1 MMAYCGHCGA
11 QLVDGDEF
19 CRKCGTPVSS
29 AVGAPG
35 ETSARRT
42 GRIALIVAAV
52 VLGLLV
58 LGGLVYLA
66 VLLPVSSRI
75 QEVSTTGVTSTTA
88 GAGSDVAT
96 TGAGQVATIP
106 PPPPVSP
113 PEVPPVKPKSLTA
126 DDVTH
131 EATFITKTGI
141 GKVVP
146 TLTFD
151 YVQFL
156 TGAAATKAA
165 AAHGDTVENDYYV
178 ANDNT
183 KLRTFPVSS
192 AIVIK
197 LHPGDGPE
205 LSRNF
210 TFAEFKSLMA
220 GGSATYGG
228 KTYDWSAETTYY
240 INVKNGEVTRVENQ
254 WVP

>member
-19 CRKCGTPVSS
+19 CRKCGTPVTS
-29 AVGAPG
+29 AVGAPR

-66 VLLPVSSRI
+66 VLLPMSSRV
-75 QEVSTTGVTSTTA
+75 QEVSTGVTSATA

-126 DDVTH
+126 NDVTH
-131 EATFITKTGI
+131 EATFITKAGVAN
-141 GKVVP
+141 GSP

-156 TGAAATKAA
+156 TGAAAMKAA

-183 KLRTFPVSS
+183 KLRTFPV
-192 AIVIK
+192 AAAVVIK

-210 TFAEFKSLMA
+210 TVAEFKSLIS

-240 INVKNGEVTRVENQ
+240 INVKNGKVTRVENQ